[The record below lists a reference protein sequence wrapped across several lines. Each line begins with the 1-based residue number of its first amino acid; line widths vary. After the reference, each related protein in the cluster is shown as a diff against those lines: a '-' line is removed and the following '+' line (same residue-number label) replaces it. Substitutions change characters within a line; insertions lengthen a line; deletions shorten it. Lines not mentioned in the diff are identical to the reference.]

1 MRFEFDVNN
10 FALTNVQIKPHC
22 CIPSETITST
32 FKGFLAR
39 ATKISS
45 EKYLSEEI
53 EYLTD
58 IFCENR
64 HGRKTLK
71 KIIAVKREHVVLI
84 IIIIIIM
91 ITTLQKAKIYHFLGT
106 KNRTRNQKRNTT
118 GWIESSVS
126 NGP

>member
-64 HGRKTLK
+64 HGRKNIK
-71 KIIAVKREHVVLI
+71 KDNSCEKRTRGTNNNNNNNNNDNNNNNENN
-84 IIIIIIM
+84 
-91 ITTLQKAKIYHFLGT
+91 TTKSKDLPFLGY
-106 KNRTRNQKRNTT
+106 QKSDQKSKRKYN
-118 GWIESSVS
+118 SLD
-126 NGP
+126 